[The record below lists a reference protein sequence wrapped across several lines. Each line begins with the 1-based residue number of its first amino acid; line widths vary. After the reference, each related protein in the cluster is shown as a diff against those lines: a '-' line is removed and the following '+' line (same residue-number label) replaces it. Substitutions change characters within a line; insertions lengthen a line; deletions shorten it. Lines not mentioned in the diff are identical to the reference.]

1 MTPMKGYVMNPESTG
16 VRLTKFAAKTVVG
29 FGVGKIAGDII
40 KNNTRVPVTKID
52 KITITAGAFAIGM
65 MASDAVE
72 DYVTAYIDKLI
83 TEWNEFRGNVY
94 EDEPAS

>member
-1 MTPMKGYVMNPESTG
+1 
-16 VRLTKFAAKTVVG
+16 
-29 FGVGKIAGDII
+29 
-40 KNNTRVPVTKID
+40 VTKID